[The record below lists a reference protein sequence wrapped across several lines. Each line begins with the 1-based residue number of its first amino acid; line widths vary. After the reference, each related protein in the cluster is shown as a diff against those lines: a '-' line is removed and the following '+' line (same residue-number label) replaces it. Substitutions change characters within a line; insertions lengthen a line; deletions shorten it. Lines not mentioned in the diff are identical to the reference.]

1 MKQESIGG
9 KAKMNDAVDH
19 LLKSLKE
26 TAGSRFIAAKRLED
40 HDKRLTRLTAFT
52 SAYIIA
58 LTILPYFIKLPMHVT
73 DAYNL
78 ITVGFALVIL
88 VSSLLQYSSGD
99 VVNAEQHHR
108 SALEINEIRRLLLA
122 RQNVTQEVV
131 VDFTNRYN
139 AVLQKYSVNHDEM
152 DYKKLQLERS
162 SEYPWLTRRLR
173 FWIATRLFITRHIP
187 TAILA
192 VVTVFVVGLLYYG
205 ISNSISFMDH

>member
-1 MKQESIGG
+1 
-9 KAKMNDAVDH
+9 MNDALDR
-19 LLKSLKE
+19 LMKSLKE
-26 TAGSRFIAAKRLED
+26 TAGSRFIAAQRLED

-58 LTILPYFIKLPMHVT
+58 LTILPYFVKLLPHVT

-122 RQNVTQEVV
+122 SQNVTPEVI

-139 AVLQKYSVNHDEM
+139 AVLQKYSVNHDEL

-162 SEYPWLTRRLR
+162 NEYPWLTCRAK
-173 FWIATRLFITRHIP
+173 FWIATRLFTARHTP
-187 TAILA
+187 TAILT

-205 ISNSISFMDH
+205 ISSSISVTGR